1 MWGQESQHVRSKIIC
16 IVECKIVQLS
26 WRHGSAESERNNK
39 IGATDTGYRPG
50 RSISWWN
57 VNPMRTDESQKA
69 IICCPYLTLIL
80 QTPTFTPNHTE
91 SLSNDN
97 VFPVRCNEC
106 QREDILKSTSG
117 TAWANAIWQ
126 ERICL
131 NMPDPEVCGLT
142 ASWLLSL
149 GRWAVCWS
157 WRVDLARSF
166 DTGICDLGHICS
178 SNNVMPCKIS
188 RYHAFSGQTTT
199 LLSLSNDNVFPVRCT
214 ECQREDILKSTSGT
228 AWANAIWQERISLD
242 MPDPEVCGLT
252 AGWQLSLDRWAVCWS
267 WRVDL
272 ARRSSEVVRYR
283 YLWSGS
289 YML

>member
-1 MWGQESQHVRSKIIC
+1 MVTALSLIKANKRTTSGDVGPILYEIY
-16 IVECKIVQLS
+16 CKDALQ
-26 WRHGSAESERNNK
+26 GERNNK

-91 SLSNDN
+91 
-97 VFPVRCNEC
+97 
-106 QREDILKSTSG
+106 
-117 TAWANAIWQ
+117 
-126 ERICL
+126 
-131 NMPDPEVCGLT
+131 
-142 ASWLLSL
+142 
-149 GRWAVCWS
+149 
-157 WRVDLARSF
+157 
-166 DTGICDLGHICS
+166 
-178 SNNVMPCKIS
+178 
-188 RYHAFSGQTTT
+188 
-199 LLSLSNDNVFPVRCT
+199 SLSNDNVFPVRCT

>member
-1 MWGQESQHVRSKIIC
+1 MQDCPAISHGETDIWYEIY
-16 IVECKIVQLS
+16 CKDALQ
-26 WRHGSAESERNNK
+26 GERNNK

-57 VNPMRTDESQKA
+57 VN
-69 IICCPYLTLIL
+69 IL
-80 QTPTFTPNHTE
+80 QTPTFNPNHTE

-97 VFPVRCNEC
+97 VFPVRCTEC

-149 GRWAVCWS
+149 
-157 WRVDLARSF
+157 
-166 DTGICDLGHICS
+166 
-178 SNNVMPCKIS
+178 
-188 RYHAFSGQTTT
+188 
-199 LLSLSNDNVFPVRCT
+199 
-214 ECQREDILKSTSGT
+214 
-228 AWANAIWQERISLD
+228 
-242 MPDPEVCGLT
+242 
-252 AGWQLSLDRWAVCWS
+252 DRWAVCWS